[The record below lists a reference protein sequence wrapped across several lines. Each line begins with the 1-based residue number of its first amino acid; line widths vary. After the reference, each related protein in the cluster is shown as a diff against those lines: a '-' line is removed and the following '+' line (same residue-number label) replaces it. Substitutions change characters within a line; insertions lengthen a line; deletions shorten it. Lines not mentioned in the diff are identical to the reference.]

1 MVRNLYF
8 DNQQNSEEQN
18 LIDDLV
24 AESIKIYGI
33 DTWYMPRTLGQKD
46 DLLNEDDLPI
56 FNNAYLVEMY
66 VKSVD
71 GFEGE
76 GDFLSKFGLQI
87 RDSIVLTV
95 SQRVFH
101 QEIAANDTQVST
113 RPKEGDLIYVSLNN
127 KIFEVMHVEH
137 ESVFF
142 QMGSLQTYDLRC
154 ELLEFSNERFNTGID
169 FIDGK
174 WNDIR
179 IKSDT
184 TINDI
189 ELIDSASDN
198 LTIETEADSLLD
210 FTKENPFGEKD
221 W

>member
-169 FIDGK
+169 FIDSK